1 MSLIKEIFQRTKLV
15 EANDASDAVDAV
27 RADTLDLG
35 AHRTTLNHEDIMQHI
50 DRAEEDEDAVETI
63 TFGLETD
70 NDEIVKVYVAVADA
84 DEFEK
89 ELAKLLGTEDT
100 IEDALNELA
109 DKFDIVDVVW
119 PEEDEEEADEQFGDD
134 EDLKVD
140 FDSSDE
146 DNENADEDEAEDK
159 LSTEL
164 KKDDRKDM
172 KKEGSHPLF
181 RSILG
186 ESAEH
191 SAALGDNAL
200 NQLHDEAATRY
211 QQLVIEVLAGLGVPG
226 NVLSLKRAIFKRN
239 LRDVGQELMHNSH
252 LRIWMKKL
260 ADRLD
265 ATNSSEKNDVGDDED
280 IKENFEV
287 DELARKSLQNKIAR
301 GIFDLISA
309 LGVPT
314 EAIKA
319 RRAIIKR
326 QIMDKAFEITKD
338 NQTKVALNM
347 VIDAMGIGT
356 NPKMGKRFDE
366 PDKISEAV
374 KLGTS
379 SYTDAVT
386 ALLDAI
392 GIPEA
397 NLTYQNS
404 PLRKSIEAKRNSLQ
418 SPAVIAS
425 KMEILTN
432 LINGSVKKPTS
443 VSQPSNESIHID
455 ALING
460 LVRID
465 EEEKEGTFHMNDLI
479 RGSVLNESSDAEPV
493 DLGDWNFAMLGDT
506 MIVGIADQ
514 TFKLDP
520 SVADTFINALNDN
533 SIVSI
538 KAKDGS
544 RLSARP
550 TKKTEDGKPGFVVKC
565 QGCKNYPDGIIM
577 HASDVEALNDVVNS

>member
-1 MSLIKEIFQRTKLV
+1 MSLMKEIFKRTKLV
-15 EANDASDAVDAV
+15 EADKSSDAVDAV
-27 RADTLDLG
+27 RADALDID

-50 DRAEEDEDAVETI
+50 SRAEEDEDSVETI

-70 NDEIVKVYVAVADA
+70 NDEIVKVYVAVSDADA
-84 DEFEK
+84 FEK

-119 PEEDEEEADEQFGDD
+119 PEGDEEEADEEFGDD

-146 DNENADEDEAEDK
+146 EDESSDETEAEDK
-159 LSTEL
+159 LNSEL

-172 KKEGSHPLF
+172 KKEGSMPLF
-181 RSILG
+181 RSLLG
-186 ESAEH
+186 ESTDHA
-191 SAALGDNAL
+191 SLGDNAL

-226 NVLSLKRAIFKRN
+226 NVVSLKRAIFKRN

-252 LRIWMKKL
+252 LRIWMKRL
-260 ADRLD
+260 ADRLNITD
-265 ATNSSEKNDVGDDED
+265 SSEKIDIEDEED

-301 GIFDLISA
+301 SIFDLISA

-326 QIMDKAFEITKD
+326 QIMDKAFEIAKD

-347 VIDAMGIGT
+347 VVDAMGVGT
-356 NPKMGKRFDE
+356 NPKMGKQFDE

-397 NLTYQNS
+397 NLTYQNF
-404 PLRKSIEAKRNSLQ
+404 PLRTAIEQKRKSLQ

-425 KMEILTN
+425 KMEI
-432 LINGSVKKPTS
+432 
-443 VSQPSNESIHID
+443 
-455 ALING
+455 
-460 LVRID
+460 
-465 EEEKEGTFHMNDLI
+465 
-479 RGSVLNESSDAEPV
+479 
-493 DLGDWNFAMLGDT
+493 
-506 MIVGIADQ
+506 
-514 TFKLDP
+514 
-520 SVADTFINALNDN
+520 
-533 SIVSI
+533 
-538 KAKDGS
+538 
-544 RLSARP
+544 
-550 TKKTEDGKPGFVVKC
+550 
-565 QGCKNYPDGIIM
+565 
-577 HASDVEALNDVVNS
+577 

>member
-1 MSLIKEIFQRTKLV
+1 MSLMKEIFKRTKLV
-15 EANDASDAVDAV
+15 EADKSSDAVDAV
-27 RADTLDLG
+27 RADALDID

-50 DRAEEDEDAVETI
+50 SRAEEDEDSVETI

-70 NDEIVKVYVAVADA
+70 NDEIVKVYVAVSDADA
-84 DEFEK
+84 FEK

-119 PEEDEEEADEQFGDD
+119 PEGDEEEADEEFGDD

-146 DNENADEDEAEDK
+146 EDESSDETEAEDK
-159 LSTEL
+159 LNSEL

-172 KKEGSHPLF
+172 KKEGSMPLF
-181 RSILG
+181 RSLLG
-186 ESAEH
+186 ESTEH
-191 SAALGDNAL
+191 ASLGDNAL

-226 NVLSLKRAIFKRN
+226 NVVSLKRAIFKRN

-252 LRIWMKKL
+252 LRIWMKRL
-260 ADRLD
+260 ADRLNITD
-265 ATNSSEKNDVGDDED
+265 SSEKIDIEDEED

-287 DELARKSLQNKIAR
+287 DGLARKSLQNKIAR
-301 GIFDLISA
+301 SIFDLISA

-326 QIMDKAFEITKD
+326 QIMDKAFEIAKD

-347 VIDAMGIGT
+347 VVDAMGVGT
-356 NPKMGKRFDE
+356 NPKMGKQFDE

-397 NLTYQNS
+397 NLTYQNF

-455 ALING
+455 ALIDG

-465 EEEKEGTFHMNDLI
+465 EEEEGTFHMNDLI

-493 DLGDWNFAMLGDT
+493 DLGAWNFAMLGDT
-506 MIVGIADQ
+506 TIVGIEDQ

-533 SIVSI
+533 SVVSI

>member
-1 MSLIKEIFQRTKLV
+1 MSLMKEIFKRTKLV
-15 EANDASDAVDAV
+15 EADGASDAVDAV
-27 RADTLDLG
+27 RADALDLG

-50 DRAEEDEDAVETI
+50 NRAEEDEDAVETI

-70 NDEIVKVYVAVADA
+70 NDEIVKVYVAVSDADA
-84 DEFEK
+84 FEK

-119 PEEDEEEADEQFGDD
+119 PEGDDEEADEEFGDD

-146 DNENADEDEAEDK
+146 EDESSDETEAEDK
-159 LSTEL
+159 LDSEL

-172 KKEGSHPLF
+172 KKEGSMPLF
-181 RSILG
+181 RSLLG
-186 ESAEH
+186 ESTEH
-191 SAALGDNAL
+191 ASLGDNAL

-226 NVLSLKRAIFKRN
+226 NVVSLKRAIFKRN

-252 LRIWMKKL
+252 LRIWMKRL
-260 ADRLD
+260 ADRLNITD
-265 ATNSSEKNDVGDDED
+265 SSEKIDIEDEED

-301 GIFDLISA
+301 SIFDLISA

-314 EAIKA
+314 EAIRA

-326 QIMDKAFEITKD
+326 QIMDKAFEIAKD

-347 VIDAMGIGT
+347 VVDAMGVGT
-356 NPKMGKRFDE
+356 NPKMGKQFDE

-397 NLTYQNS
+397 NLTYQNF

-455 ALING
+455 ALIDG

-465 EEEKEGTFHMNDLI
+465 EEEEGTFHMNDLI

-493 DLGDWNFAMLGDT
+493 DLGAWNFAMLGDT
-506 MIVGIADQ
+506 TIVGIEDQ

-533 SIVSI
+533 SVVSI

>member
-1 MSLIKEIFQRTKLV
+1 MSLMKEIFKRTKLV
-15 EANDASDAVDAV
+15 EADKSSDAVDAV
-27 RADTLDLG
+27 RADALDID

-50 DRAEEDEDAVETI
+50 SRAEEDEDSVETI

-70 NDEIVKVYVAVADA
+70 NDEIVKVYVAVSDADA
-84 DEFEK
+84 FEK

-119 PEEDEEEADEQFGDD
+119 PEGDEEEADEEFGDD

-146 DNENADEDEAEDK
+146 EDESSDETEAEDK
-159 LSTEL
+159 LNSEL

-172 KKEGSHPLF
+172 KKEGSMPLF
-181 RSILG
+181 RSLLG
-186 ESAEH
+186 ESTDHA
-191 SAALGDNAL
+191 SLGDNAL

-226 NVLSLKRAIFKRN
+226 NVVSLKRAIFKRN

-252 LRIWMKKL
+252 LRIWMKRL
-260 ADRLD
+260 ADRLNITD
-265 ATNSSEKNDVGDDED
+265 SSEKIDIEDEED

-287 DELARKSLQNKIAR
+287 DGLARKSLQNKIAR
-301 GIFDLISA
+301 SIFDLISA

-326 QIMDKAFEITKD
+326 QIMDKALEIAKD

-347 VIDAMGIGT
+347 VVDAMGVGT
-356 NPKMGKRFDE
+356 NPKMGKQFDE

-397 NLTYQNS
+397 NLTYQNF
-404 PLRKSIEAKRNSLQ
+404 PLRTAIEQKRKSLQ

-425 KMEILTN
+425 KMEILTK
-432 LINGSVKKPTS
+432 LINGSIKKPTS
-443 VSQPSNESIHID
+443 ISQSSNESIHID
-455 ALING
+455 ALIDG
-460 LVRID
+460 LVRLD
-465 EEEKEGTFHMNDLI
+465 EDTEEKIHMNDLI
-479 RGSVLNESSDAEPV
+479 RGSVLNESADAEPV
-493 DLGDWNFAMLGDT
+493 DLGAWNFAMLGDT
-506 MIVGIADQ
+506 MIIGIEDQ

>member
-1 MSLIKEIFQRTKLV
+1 MSLMKEIFKRTKLV
-15 EANDASDAVDAV
+15 EADQASDAVDAV
-27 RADTLDLG
+27 RADALDMG

-50 DRAEEDEDAVETI
+50 NRAEEDEDAVETI

-119 PEEDEEEADEQFGDD
+119 PEGDEEEADEEFGDD

-146 DNENADEDEAEDK
+146 EDESSDETEAEDK
-159 LSTEL
+159 LNSEL

-172 KKEGSHPLF
+172 KKEGSMPLF
-181 RSILG
+181 RSLLG
-186 ESAEH
+186 ESTEH
-191 SAALGDNAL
+191 ASLGDNAL
-200 NQLHDEAATRY
+200 NHLHDEAATRY

-226 NVLSLKRAIFKRN
+226 NVVSLKRAIFKRN

-252 LRIWMKKL
+252 LRIWMKRL
-260 ADRLD
+260 VDRLNITD
-265 ATNSSEKNDVGDDED
+265 SSEKIDIEDEED

-301 GIFDLISA
+301 SIFDLISA

-326 QIMDKAFEITKD
+326 QIMDKALEIAKD

-347 VIDAMGIGT
+347 VVDAMGVGT
-356 NPKMGKRFDE
+356 NPKMGKQFDE

-397 NLTYQNS
+397 NLTYQNF
-404 PLRKSIEAKRNSLQ
+404 PLRTAIEQKRKSLQ

-425 KMEILTN
+425 KMEILTK
-432 LINGSVKKPTS
+432 LINGSIKKPTS
-443 VSQPSNESIHID
+443 ISQSSNESIHID
-455 ALING
+455 ALIDG
-460 LVRID
+460 LVRLD
-465 EEEKEGTFHMNDLI
+465 EDTEEKIHMNDLI
-479 RGSVLNESSDAEPV
+479 RGSVLNESADAEPV
-493 DLGDWNFAMLGDT
+493 DLGAWNFAMLGDT
-506 MIVGIADQ
+506 AIVGIEDQ

-520 SVADTFINALNDN
+520 SAADTFINALNDK

-577 HASDVEALNDVVNS
+577 HASDIEAFNDVVNS